1 MSAALVVD
9 IKRHSLEDG
18 PGIRSVVFLKGCPL
32 RCVFCQNPETW
43 NSKQEIG
50 FFPGDCIKCG
60 ACVQACQAAA
70 VDLSLP
76 GAIRHESC
84 DSCGKCVDACPGNA
98 LRRIGTAYDPDEL
111 LEILM
116 RDLSYYS
123 LGGGVTFSG
132 GECTMHAEFLQ
143 SVLKR
148 LKRENIHIALQTSG
162 FFNYDLVARMILPH
176 VDLIYYDIKF
186 AHPKKHRQYTGRG
199 NGKIIDNFR
208 RILRD
213 RPHAVHPRV
222 PLIPEITAT
231 RKNLTEIAEL
241 LLESGAKH
249 VSLLPFNPMGIS
261 KYESLGLPIPAVP
274 KGFMNPEDE
283 AETYEMFGR
292 IIGELKKGKKSSGV
306 KFRTKRL
313 RPETPNPRPI

>member
-43 NSKQEIG
+43 NPRQEIG

-60 ACVQACQAAA
+60 ECVQACPSAAI
-70 VDLSLP
+70 DLSLP
-76 GAIRHESC
+76 GAIRRESC
-84 DSCGKCVDACPGNA
+84 NACGKCVDACPGKG
-98 LRRIGTAYDPDEL
+98 LRRIGIAYDTDEL

-123 LGGGVTFSG
+123 LGGGVTISG
-132 GECTMHAEFLQ
+132 GECTMHGEFLQ

-148 LKRENIHIALQTSG
+148 LKLQNIHIALQTSG
-162 FFNYDLVARMILPH
+162 FFNFDLVARMILPY

-186 AHPKKHRQYTGRG
+186 ANLEKHRQYTGRG
-199 NGKIIDNFR
+199 NGKIVNNFMR
-208 RILRD
+208 LLRD

-222 PLIPEITAT
+222 PLIPDITAT
-231 RKNLTEIAEL
+231 RENLYEIAKL
-241 LLESGAKH
+241 LLESGAKQ

-261 KYESLGLPIPAVP
+261 KYESLGLPVP
-274 KGFMNPEDE
+274 DLPRGFMNREVE
-283 AETYEMFGR
+283 AEIYEMFGE
-292 IIGELKKGKKSSGV
+292 IISGLKKRGKSV
-306 KFRTKRL
+306 VYQ
-313 RPETPNPRPI
+313 I